1 MKLKTTV
8 GLMSLFFICQPAFS
22 AIPYHGYQYDYKQ
35 PNGDVIT
42 LTLEG
47 NDYYAEQR
55 TPSGKLVIYDKQLG
69 GLAYAK
75 VSDDGT
81 TLVSKGEL
89 VTQAKEQLE
98 QNLRSSLHSTI
109 LSQHEQQAG
118 LSAKAKEK
126 LAEENRKKLLH
137 VPQEANKITTSFVQS
152 MASSSEVTGD
162 VRGLTILIDFPDDHR
177 EIDPTEVDSFL
188 NDLNYKGYG
197 NFQSIRGYFRSVSGG
212 KLDYT
217 NTVTSYYRAKHNK
230 SYYTNPNIEFGV
242 RAQELIHEAL
252 EWLEYQQGFDFSTL
266 TTDRYG
272 RIKGLNIFYAGDSNS
287 AWSTGLWPHMGG
299 VNPQFCADGVC
310 TNAAQM
316 SDMGD
321 RLSIGTFAHESGH
334 LIAEWPDLYDYDGSS
349 NGSVA
354 QYGIM
359 GYGATNPR
367 SMYHPVPPVAP
378 LRELAGW
385 ETVVELNP
393 AVNPKAPTGRITA
406 TSGSNKSY
414 KWTNPNN
421 PAEAFYMEAI
431 YQSGQNTEQLGSG
444 LAIWHVDPKGN
455 NSDEWHPYIQ
465 MEHADGNRDPE
476 YLRNR
481 GDAYDV
487 YGQYG
492 EFSAIYPNDWKS
504 RGTNSLWWNGQD
516 SGLSISDISQPAQT
530 ISFLLAGNG
539 DSGDNGDNGNGEPTT
554 QTNVYTN
561 TITEGARNAEP
572 NNQAFAYR
580 GGTITAKLVGP
591 RGTDFDLRLARWDG
605 SNWREVAISENEGS
619 NEQIT
624 YQADE
629 AYYYF
634 EVYAYSGSGQYNLT
648 VTLDK

>member
-8 GLMSLFFICQPAFS
+8 GLMSLYLICQPAFS
-22 AIPYHGYQYDYKQ
+22 AIPYHGYQYDYTQ

-55 TPSGKLVIYDKQLG
+55 TPSGQLVIYDKQLG

-98 QNLRSSLHSTI
+98 QNLRSSLHSSV
-109 LSQHEQQAG
+109 LSQTEQQPG
-118 LSAKAKEK
+118 LSAKARAKI
-126 LAEENRKKLLH
+126 AQENRDKLLH
-137 VPQEANKITTSFVQS
+137 IPEDVSHIATSLVQT
-152 MASSSEVTGD
+152 ADSSSHITGN
-162 VRGLTILIDFPDDHR
+162 VRGLTILIDFPDDR
-177 EIDPTEVDSFL
+177 QEISRSEVERFL

-217 NTVTSYYRAKHNK
+217 NTVSTYYTAKHNK
-230 SYYTNPNIEFGV
+230 SYYTDPNLDFGI

-252 EWLEYQQGFDFSTL
+252 EWMEYQQGFDFSTL

-272 RIKGLNIFYAGDSNS
+272 RIRGLNIFYAGDSNS

-316 SDMGD
+316 SDMGS

-334 LIAEWPDLYDYDGSS
+334 LIADWPDLYDYDGSS

-359 GYGATNPR
+359 GYGSTNSR
-367 SMYHPVPPVAP
+367 SMLHPVPPVAP
-378 LRELAGW
+378 LRDKAGW

-393 AVNPKAPTGRITA
+393 AVNPNAPTGRISA
-406 TSGSNKSY
+406 TSGSNTSY
-414 KWTNPNN
+414 KWSNPNN
-421 PAEAFYMEAI
+421 PEESFYMEAI

-492 EFSAIYPNDWKS
+492 EFSAIYPNDQTS
-504 RGTNSLWWNGQD
+504 RGTNSLWWNGRD

-530 ISFLLAGNG
+530 ISFAISKDGNG
-539 DSGDNGDNGNGEPTT
+539 GGDNGDGGSSTETK
-554 QTNVYTN
+554 VYTN
-561 TITEGARNAEP
+561 TITQGGYTAEP
-572 NNQAFAYR
+572 NNQAFRYE
-580 GGTITAKLVGP
+580 GGTINATLVGP
-591 RGTDFDLRLARWDG
+591 DGTDFDLKLMRWDG
-605 SNWREVAISENEGS
+605 NNWQQVAASEEPES
-619 NEQIT
+619 REQIT
-624 YQADE
+624 YTAD
-629 AYYYF
+629 ANFYYF
-634 EVYAYSGSGQYNLT
+634 QVFAYSGSGQYNLT
-648 VTLDK
+648 ISLSH

>member
-8 GLMSLFFICQPAFS
+8 GLMSLYLICQPAFS
-22 AIPYHGYQYDYKQ
+22 AIPYHGYQYDYTQ

-55 TPSGKLVIYDKQLG
+55 TPSGQLVIFDKQLG

-109 LSQHEQQAG
+109 LSQTEQQPG
-118 LSAKAKEK
+118 LSAKAREK
-126 LAEENRKKLLH
+126 LAQENRDKLLH
-137 VPQEANKITTSFVQS
+137 IPEDVSRIATSLVQT
-152 MASSSEVTGD
+152 ADSSSHITGN
-162 VRGLTILIDFPDDHR
+162 VRGLTILIDFPDDRR
-177 EIDPTEVDSFL
+177 EISRSDVNSFL

-217 NTVTSYYRAKHNK
+217 NTVSTYYTAKHNK
-230 SYYTNPNIEFGV
+230 SYYTDPNLEFGV

-252 EWLEYQQGFDFSTL
+252 EWMEYQQGFDFSTL
-266 TTDRYG
+266 TTDRWG
-272 RIKGLNIFYAGDSNS
+272 RIRGLNFFYAGDSNS

-310 TNAAQM
+310 TNASQI
-316 SDMGD
+316 SDMGSS
-321 RLSIGTFAHESGH
+321 LSIGTFAHESGH
-334 LIAEWPDLYDYDGSS
+334 LIADWPDLYDYDGSS

-359 GYGATNPR
+359 GYGSTNAR
-367 SMYHPVPPVAP
+367 SMLHPVPPVAP
-378 LRELAGW
+378 LRDKAGW
-385 ETVVELNP
+385 ETVIELNP
-393 AVNPKAPTGRITA
+393 AVDPNAPTGRISA
-406 TSGSNKSY
+406 TSGSNTSY
-414 KWTNPNN
+414 KWSNPDN
-421 PAEAFYMEAI
+421 PAESFYMEAI

-492 EFSAIYPNDWKS
+492 EFSAIYPNDLTS
-504 RGTNSLWWNGQD
+504 RGTNSLWWNGRD

-530 ISFLLAGNG
+530 ISFAISKDGNG
-539 DSGDNGDNGNGEPTT
+539 GGDNGNGGSSTET
-554 QTNVYTN
+554 QVYTN
-561 TITEGARNAEP
+561 TIAQGGYTAEP
-572 NNQAFAYR
+572 NNQAFRYE
-580 GGTITAKLVGP
+580 GGTINATLVGP
-591 RGTDFDLRLARWDG
+591 DGTDFDLKLMRWDG
-605 SNWREVAISENEGS
+605 NNWQQVAASEEPAS
-619 NEQIT
+619 REQIT
-624 YQADE
+624 YTAD
-629 AYYYF
+629 ANFYYF
-634 EVYAYSGSGQYNLT
+634 QVYAYSGSGQYNLT
-648 VTLDK
+648 ISLTH